1 MIAKRLHYTKQLC
14 YTGAHSHGA
23 PARYTEHGHTQSSQH
38 TLDRLGVSLCHA
50 PPNFSLWFGA
60 NMGDA
65 LSSSSLFVRVVVLL
79 GLLRP
84 VVTARGAHAPD
95 HLATTVPILI
105 WTCRVPLARLR

>member
-1 MIAKRLHYTKQLC
+1 MHTATVHR
-14 YTGAHSHGA
+14 HG
-23 PARYTEHGHTQSSQH
+23 TQSTVTHIRPNTRS
-38 TLDRLGVSLCHA
+38 TELGISMCHA